1 RGWVATFS
9 SFPMTGKRRGKVQ
22 HKGDF
27 VFIDP
32 GVRTFLTCYDSNENV
47 VEVGRCAVVSVYKV
61 DWRLFGTTRNA
72 KTFEG
77 PISCWARESTT

>member
-1 RGWVATFS
+1 LLHNDGEEKTKSAT
-9 SFPMTGKRRGKVQ
+9 R
-22 HKGDF
+22 GDF

-47 VEVGRCAVVSVYKV
+47 VEVGRCAVVRVYKV

-77 PISCWARESTT
+77 PISGWARESIT